1 MRSYGENREAMP
13 CKSFLPLEGKCIK
26 HIDINSMELIHG
38 YHTHLLQSYAQ
49 ALQSSQRL
57 SIQDVVKINPW
68 KKKNNNDLTIKALP
82 EEVTKF

>member
-1 MRSYGENREAMP
+1 MP
-13 CKSFLPLEGKCIK
+13 CESFLPLEGKCIK
-26 HIDINSMELIHG
+26 HITISNMELIHG

-49 ALQSSQRL
+49 ALQSSQRH

-82 EEVTKF
+82 EEVTKFLGFCLCS

>member
-1 MRSYGENREAMP
+1 MQE
-13 CKSFLPLEGKCIK
+13 LPPTGRKMHQ

-38 YHTHLLQSYAQ
+38 YRTHLLQSYAQ

-68 KKKNNNDLTIKALP
+68 KKKIIMISL
-82 EEVTKF
+82 